1 MVAPGVI
8 GGGVDVHVADCIQ
21 LVELIVALFQRVAAI
36 GAARAARRRW
46 FGAGRRGLFAVMRL
60 ELVGSD
66 GNVAAHRFGVAVGG
80 YDLRLLVPLNALA
93 RIDLDRQRR
102 TVLLA

>member
-36 GAARAARRRW
+36 GAARRRW
-46 FGAGRRGLFAVMRL
+46 FGAGRRGLLAVMRL